1 MRNEWK
7 IVSLRR
13 HSLLALCVLF
23 MALAVLVPA
32 VASAQGN
39 GLVLTDAERAWL
51 SRHPVV
57 IIPLDEDYPPFHKL
71 QDGKRVGLTVD
82 YLNILS
88 QKTGLTIRF
97 VTMPWPEAL
106 QEMTRPAP
114 TVDAVLEI
122 TISPERAQQMILTT
136 PYLTAPHVII
146 TRKDAA
152 FVSGLKDLSKK
163 TVVMEKEYMSTEW
176 VRRDL
181 PANRIQE
188 VDSSLTALTQVANG
202 KADAYIGNLAVASYL
217 MVKHGLSNL
226 KVAAPSGYEDDAL
239 AMGIRKDWP
248 ELVTIINKA
257 FSSLSHEEHQQ
268 LRQKWF
274 SIRYEHGVS
283 PKQVAIWLLLVIA
296 LGLAFIIPLRIM
308 VRNRTRELAES
319 TQLLEAI
326 IDNTLQLQ
334 GLLNTDGSIL
344 KVNRAALALAGCS
357 EAEVIGRLFWEGP
370 WWKDSAEE
378 QRKVMDA
385 VELTR
390 NGETCRFE
398 TYHYAADGSRVT
410 VDFSLRPLT
419 DPTGTVRYLIPE
431 GRDISAI
438 KQSEEQ
444 YRNLFESAPIG
455 IFQSLP
461 SGRYVAINRAFA
473 QIFGYSTADE
483 MMELVTDI
491 PTQVYADPLQRR
503 TILEKLEA
511 KSSLTADD
519 VRFLRKDGTLFF
531 GTLYI
536 RATRDPAGAISLLEG
551 FLADATER
559 KLSQELMI
567 QNEKMTTVAGLAAG
581 IAHEIN
587 NPLGIIVQDL
597 QLLERRLSPGLPI
610 NQAVADAIGIDLDAL
625 AEYLKQREIYDF
637 LANMREAGRRA
648 STIVTSMLQFGR
660 TGNESKQLID
670 LARLCEQA
678 IALASTDYDLKKRYD
693 LKNITITREYCNAL
707 PLVPVVISEIEQVL
721 INLLKNAAQALFSR
735 GRTDLPA
742 TIEVRTACS
751 DSFAEISVSD
761 NGPGIPE
768 AIRARIFEPFF
779 TTKEVGAGTGL
790 GLAVSYAII
799 TERHA
804 GTLRV
809 ECPSEGGTRFI
820 IQLPYERHE
829 RDQHR

>member
-1 MRNEWK
+1 M
-7 IVSLRR
+7 
-13 HSLLALCVLF
+13 LALCVLF
-23 MALAVLVPA
+23 MVLAAIVPA

-39 GLVLTDAERAWL
+39 GLSLTDAERAWL

-71 QDGKRVGLTVD
+71 QNGNRVGLTVD

-88 QKTGLTIRF
+88 EKTGLNVRF

-106 QEMTRPAP
+106 QEMSKPVP
-114 TVDAVLEI
+114 SVDLVSEI
-122 TISPERAQQMILTT
+122 TNSPERAQQMLLTR

-163 TVVMEKEYMSTEW
+163 TVVMEKEYMSTGW

-188 VDSSLTALTQVANG
+188 VDSTLTALTQVANG

-248 ELVTIINKA
+248 ELAAIINKV

-274 SIRYEHGVS
+274 SIRYEHGVT
-283 PKQVAIWLLLVIA
+283 PKQVTIWLLLVVA

-308 VRNRTRELAES
+308 VRNRTRALDES

-334 GLLNTDGSIL
+334 GLLGTDGSIL
-344 KVNRAALALAGCS
+344 KVNQAALALAGCT

-370 WWKDSAEE
+370 WWKDLPQE
-378 QRKVMDA
+378 QIKVQHA
-385 VELTR
+385 VEQAR

-398 TYHYAADGSRVT
+398 TFHYAADGSRIA

-438 KQSEEQ
+438 KQSEEK
-444 YRNLFESAPIG
+444 YRHLFETAPIG

-461 SGRYVAINRAFA
+461 GGSFVNLNPSFA
-473 QIFGYSTADE
+473 RIFGYSSPAE

-491 PTQVYADPLQRR
+491 PTQLCADPFRR
-503 TILEKLEA
+503 TEVLKQLETCDA
-511 KSSLTADD
+511 LTAEE
-519 VRFLRKDGTLFF
+519 VGFIRKDGSRFC
-531 GTLYI
+531 GTLYLHVI
-536 RATRDPAGAISLLEG
+536 RYKGGAVLLQEG
-551 FLADATER
+551 FLVDTTER
-559 KLSQELMI
+559 KLAQDLMI
-567 QNEKMTTVAGLAAG
+567 QNEKMTMVAGLSAG

-597 QLLERRLSPGLPI
+597 QLLERRLNPGLPV
-610 NQAVADAIGIDLDAL
+610 NQEAADAAGIDLDAL
-625 AEYLKQREIYDF
+625 AEYLKQREIHDF

-648 STIVTSMLQFGR
+648 STIVKSMLQFGR
-660 TGNESKQLID
+660 TGNQGKQPADIN
-670 LARLCEQA
+670 RICEQA
-678 IALASTDYDLKKRYD
+678 ITLASADYDLKKNYD
-693 LKNITITREYCNAL
+693 FKNITITRAYCSAL
-707 PLVPVVISEIEQVL
+707 PLVPVVVGEIEQVL
-721 INLLKNAAQALFSR
+721 INLLKNAAHALFSR
-735 GRTDLPA
+735 ERADLPA
-742 TIEVRTACS
+742 TIEVCTACS
-751 DSFAEISVSD
+751 DSFAEISVRD

-768 AIRARIFEPFF
+768 AIRTRIFEPFF
-779 TTKEVGAGTGL
+779 TTKEVGIGTGL

-799 TERHA
+799 TDRHG

-809 ECPSEGGTRFI
+809 ECPREGGSRFI
-820 IQLPYERHE
+820 IQLPHEGHE
-829 RDQHR
+829 RGQLR